1 MYSILTVFSFEC
13 DFSSVTG
20 LFRECIEVFREEG
33 DLHPHSGL
41 LRRAIRVDGA
51 LLVRH
56 VVDSRDPLA
65 LLDLELHVRHLDLAT
80 LVVNLNPELQD
91 HGLLK
96 GVHLPVLPF

>member
-1 MYSILTVFSFEC
+1 M
-13 DFSSVTG
+13 TG
-20 LFRECIEVFREEG
+20 LLRECIEFFSEEG
-33 DLHPHSGL
+33 DLHHHSGL
-41 LRRAIRVDGA
+41 LRCVIHVDGA

-65 LLDLELHVRHLDLAT
+65 LLHLELHVRHLDLAT

-96 GVHLPVLPF
+96 GVRLPVLPF